1 MAEQTEP
8 KSTVEDAIAAAAP
21 GDKRKLEPD
30 MSAEQANVIKK
41 FKDGKLQP
49 GKIARLPSSLIHC
62 AVHLYRQVGSSDD
75 DDEHACDVTTFK
87 NTAYLRRGS
96 DVKPRIF

>member
-30 MSAEQANVIKK
+30 VSAEQASVIKK
-41 FKDGKLQP
+41 LKDGKIQP
-49 GKIARLPSSLIHC
+49 GKIAPTY
-62 AVHLYRQVGSSDD
+62 HLLYCYIARCIIGL
-75 DDEHACDVTTFK
+75 C
-87 NTAYLRRGS
+87 R
-96 DVKPRIF
+96 